1 MTENKKLESENIFLN
16 TENFSEFILKYKN
29 NFEKRKYFQ
38 LDKNFKITAKEPS
51 FILELGYIY
60 FSKNEKN
67 ENVKQI
73 ISKQFLEIFKE
84 KAKKIERLSKVEL
97 PKLIDGFRR
106 SIFNKE
112 SIYAVKLGN
121 ELLYRDKD
129 KFFEILYN
137 YSLISTDANKLVKTF
152 FAEKMIEK
160 VETENGSKFN
170 EICDKIDEIIKNI
183 INYFTK
189 SDSAFLNFE
198 NMENLNYFVENQAD
212 EIYKKI
218 YVENY
223 DKIVEKYN
231 IQNIK
236 KIEFSKNYDFEN
248 LSESK
253 KILYKYI

>member
-1 MTENKKLESENIFLN
+1 M
-16 TENFSEFILKYKN
+16 
-29 NFEKRKYFQ
+29 
-38 LDKNFKITAKEPS
+38 
-51 FILELGYIY
+51 GYIY

-73 ISKQFLEIFKE
+73 HNANKFLETFKE

-121 ELLYRDKD
+121 ELLYRNKD

-137 YSLISTDANKLVKTF
+137 YSLISTDTNKLVKTF

-160 VETENGSKFN
+160 IETQNGLKFN

-183 INYFTK
+183 INI
-189 SDSAFLNFE
+189 SQ
-198 NMENLNYFVENQAD
+198 NL
-212 EIYKKI
+212 
-218 YVENY
+218 
-223 DKIVEKYN
+223 
-231 IQNIK
+231 IQL
-236 KIEFSKNYDFEN
+236 F
-248 LSESK
+248 
-253 KILYKYI
+253 